1 MLKTRTWVI
10 ILAAVLI
17 CAVGLSFWT
26 LGRKADGTA
35 ANVYQDGVCIRSIDL
50 SRVTESE
57 RIVIEGA
64 GGTNTILV
72 EPGRICIEAA
82 DCPDQVCVNTGWIS
96 DSAAPI
102 VCLPHRLVIRIEGG
116 TESDGA
122 PDALSQ

>member
-26 LGRKADGTA
+26 LGRKADGTV

-64 GGTNTILV
+64 GGANTILV

-102 VCLPHRLVIRIEGG
+102 VCLPHRLVVRIEGG